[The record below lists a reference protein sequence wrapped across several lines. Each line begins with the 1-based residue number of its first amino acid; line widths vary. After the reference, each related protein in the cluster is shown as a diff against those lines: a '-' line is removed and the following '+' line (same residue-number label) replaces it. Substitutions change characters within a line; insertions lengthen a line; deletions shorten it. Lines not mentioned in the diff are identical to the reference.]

1 MPKPIGPDL
10 GRHLI
15 NVSSPNLSPDESRLA
30 FVKSHFDHSSVTI
43 HSRIMMLG
51 LPGGTPQEFTQGP
64 KDGSP
69 HFSPDGTTLAFLRP
83 DDKDQRQLWVI
94 PTGGGEARQLTME
107 AGGALEFS
115 WSSDS
120 RQIVFVSDV
129 DPDRPPPDHDA
140 KKDPRVRI
148 VRRINHRMDTIGWR
162 GDAHRHLFVVNVG
175 DGVVRQLTEGDWDDF
190 SPLWSPDG
198 SRIAFLSSRRVDRD
212 VAFAQNEVYTIPAEG
227 GEPTMW
233 SGGLSSIGA
242 LGWSP
247 DGHRLVV
254 AASNVPKGNAWMQ
267 SWLYLLDPDKEPLRL
282 TDDSIKPNGGFPPFF
297 TGPTLFWNNDG
308 QILFLGDARG
318 ESFLFQL
325 PAGGGEPHRLT
336 GGDVQIAD
344 LSLGA
349 NGKYAALVATSP
361 DSPGDLYLVEVDSV
375 TQVRLTDYNDNYLR
389 EHVPGRMEKFNIKR
403 SDQDIECRLVF
414 PPDFDTSY
422 DYPLILDIH
431 GGPHSAFFDSFSPT
445 HQVLASAGYIVLA
458 TNPRGSASYGNEF
471 VMRVIN
477 DWGGEDYL
485 DLMAAVDEVSSRPY
499 VDSSRMGVHGY
510 SYGGYMS
517 SWIVGQTDIFKAAVV
532 GAPVTDLNSMYG
544 TSDIG
549 VGFGEIEWGGNP
561 VEGHEVARE
570 RSPLTYAS
578 RVNTPVLLL
587 HGESD
592 LRCPLSQSEQYFT
605 ALKRLGKEVELVR
618 FPGCNHLFVRMGHPK
633 LREEYLRRTLEWFNR
648 HMGEE

>member
-1 MPKPIGPDL
+1 
-10 GRHLI
+10 
-15 NVSSPNLSPDESRLA
+15 
-30 FVKSHFDHSSVTI
+30 
-43 HSRIMMLG
+43 MMLG
-51 LPGGTPQEFTQGP
+51 LPDGTPQEFTQGP

-83 DDKDQRQLWVI
+83 DDKDQRQLWMI
-94 PTGGGEARQLTME
+94 PTSGGEAKQLTTE
-107 AGGALEFS
+107 VGGALEFS
-115 WSSDS
+115 WSPDS
-120 RQIVFVSDV
+120 TQIVFVSDV
-129 DPDRPPPDHDA
+129 DPNRPPPDHDE
-140 KKDPRVRI
+140 KKDPQVRI

-198 SRIAFLSSRRVDRD
+198 SRIAFLSSRRTDRD
-212 VAFAQNEVYTIPAEG
+212 ITFGQNEVYTIPADG
-227 GEPTMW
+227 GETTMW

-242 LGWSP
+242 LGWSSN
-247 DGHRLVV
+247 GRRLVV

-267 SWLYLLDPDKEPLRL
+267 AWLYLLDPKKEPLRL

-297 TGPTLFWNNDG
+297 TGPTLFWNGDE
-308 QILFLGDARG
+308 QIIFLGDTRG
-318 ESFLFQL
+318 ETFLFQL

-336 GGDVQIAD
+336 GGGVQIAD
-344 LSLGA
+344 LSLDAKG
-349 NGKYAALVATSP
+349 GHAALTATSP
-361 DSPGDLYLVEVDSV
+361 ESPGDLYLVDVGSA
-375 TQVRLTDYNDNYLR
+375 TKVRLTFYNDDYLR
-389 EHVPGRMEKFNIKR
+389 EHIPGRMEKFNTKR
-403 SDQDIECRLVF
+403 GDQDIECRLVF
-414 PPDFDTSY
+414 PPDFDASC

-458 TNPRGSASYGNEF
+458 VNPRGSASYGNEF

-485 DLMAAVDEVSSRPY
+485 DLMATVDEVSSRPY
-499 VDSSRMGVHGY
+499 VDSSRIGVHGY

-517 SWIVGQTDIFKAAVV
+517 SWIVGQTDVFKAAVV

-561 VEGHEVARE
+561 VEGYENARD
-570 RSPLTYAS
+570 RSPLTYAPQ
-578 RVNTPVLLL
+578 VNTPVLLL

-618 FPGCNHLFVRMGHPK
+618 FPGCNHLFTRMGHPK
-633 LREEYLRRTLEWFNR
+633 LREQYLERTLGWFNR